1 MHALNVSTALFM
13 VFGVPARG
21 GGGHAPA
28 MLQLMHPLLD
38 GGHET
43 PGPTCADAVPIS
55 SVRAARAKNIF
66 NMKQLLP
73 CLCGSI

>member
-1 MHALNVSTALFM
+1 VISRISRCVLGDNRT
-13 VFGVPARG
+13 ARG

-28 MLQLMHPLLD
+28 MLQFAHPLLD

-43 PGPTCADAVPIS
+43 PGPTCADALPIS

-66 NMKQLLP
+66 NMKLLLP
-73 CLCGSI
+73 RFL